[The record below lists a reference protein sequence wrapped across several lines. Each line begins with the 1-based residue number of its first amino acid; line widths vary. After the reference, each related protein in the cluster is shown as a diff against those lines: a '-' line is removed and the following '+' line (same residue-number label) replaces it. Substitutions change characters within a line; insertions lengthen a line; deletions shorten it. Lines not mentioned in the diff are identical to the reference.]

1 VPLTDQVPE
10 DILTVLNDP
19 ALFEGNAEPT
29 TKDILKRYGQIGKSA
44 AVTMQ
49 SYSAQA
55 SASQAAQNMPRPG
68 SMQHSAS
75 AGSYYAQPVGVG
87 GMPVSGPPTPGAP
100 MGGPVHPGQA
110 MPQMGAQWGLQ
121 HGEPPQQ
128 QMPPQGGP
136 GSSIRPV
143 GVPGGPMPPMM
154 GVGGGMPGGGM
165 GGPMMVGPPSG
176 HATPSGMATPPTMN
190 PDSAQPSPGMRQN
203 AFRGNGFAG
212 GAPGQGQ
219 LGITGAG

>member
-1 VPLTDQVPE
+1 MSPLTDQVPE

-49 SYSAQA
+49 SYSASA

-68 SMQHSAS
+68 PMQHSAT
-75 AGSYYAQPVGVG
+75 AGSYYSQPQLVG
-87 GMPVSGPPTPGAP
+87 GMPASGQPTPGAP
-100 MGGPVHPGQA
+100 MGAPAGVHPGQA
-110 MPQMGAQWGLQ
+110 MPQMGAQWGPP
-121 HGEPPQQ
+121 HGEPQ
-128 QMPPQGGP
+128 PPQGP
-136 GSSIRPV
+136 GSIRPV
-143 GVPGGPMPPMM
+143 GAPGPMAPM
-154 GVGGGMPGGGM
+154 GVGGGMPGGG
-165 GGPMMVGPPSG
+165 PMMMAAPPSTG
-176 HATPSGMATPPTMN
+176 TGTATPSGMATPPVAN
-190 PDSAQPSPGMRQN
+190 PDSAQPSPGVRQS

-212 GAPGQGQ
+212 GQ